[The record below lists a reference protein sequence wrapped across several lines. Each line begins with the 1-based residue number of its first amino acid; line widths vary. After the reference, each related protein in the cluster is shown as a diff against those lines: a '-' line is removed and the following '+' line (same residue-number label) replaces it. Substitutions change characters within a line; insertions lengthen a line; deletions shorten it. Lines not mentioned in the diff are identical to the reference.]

1 MTPPCSLSI
10 SQSEN
15 CLQSDQ
21 VSCDSP
27 ALSPGFLKCFAK
39 QGLCDNLE
47 GWDGE
52 EGGRKVREGGDMDV
66 PVADSC

>member
-21 VSCDSP
+21 YPVTLP
-27 ALSPGFLKCFAK
+27 LSPGFLKCFAK
-39 QGLCDNLE
+39 QGFCDNLE
-47 GWDGE
+47 RWDGD
-52 EGGRKVREGGDMDV
+52 EGGRNVREGGDMSV
-66 PVADSC
+66 PMADSC